1 MFQDEVE
8 KVELPAIAQLQQ
20 LGWNYVPGAS
30 LSPVLP
36 IDGAPSTGERG
47 YYRDVVLVKQLEAA
61 LRRLNPWISE
71 ENLRKVLREITHPHH
86 AGLMEYNH
94 AIYQQL
100 VNYLSVEQDVGKGRK
115 GQTVKIIDFDQPD
128 NNDFLCTNQ
137 FKIEGL
143 NQNIIPDIVCFV
155 NGLPLAVIE
164 CKSPYIADALAQG
177 VDQLRRYANLRYH
190 EDDEGAQKLFWYNQL
205 MVSTCRDQARVG
217 TISSSTQHYGDWKDA
232 YPFTDGDI
240 RQLLASAQAE
250 QHPLPAATAYQ
261 VTDVPSP
268 AYLLEA
274 QRIAAGQPA
283 HADINAQ
290 ERLLAGLFSPANFLD
305 VLQNFTLFEAVD
317 GRLIKKIARY
327 QQYRAVNKVIKRL
340 KEGQDRKEKSGVV
353 WHTQG
358 SGKSLTM
365 VMLAV
370 KMRRDPELQQ
380 YKLVFI
386 TDRTQLDSQLSA
398 TFRDAQ
404 NETIHNAG
412 SVAQLKTLCHGAEV
426 SGCRSRRRFQRPE
439 PQR

>member
-1 MFQDEVE
+1 MFQDEVD

-20 LGWNYVPGAS
+20 LGWRYVPGAS

-47 YYRDVVLVKQLEAA
+47 YYRDVVLVKQLEAS

-71 ENLRKVLREITHPHH
+71 ENLRKVLREMTHPHH

-128 NNDFLCTNQ
+128 NNDFICTNQ

-177 VDQLRRYANLRYH
+177 IDQLRRYANLRYP

-217 TISSSTQHYGDWKDA
+217 TISSSAQHYGDWKDA
-232 YPFTDGDI
+232 YPFTDTDI
-240 RQLLASAQAE
+240 SQLLASAQVA
-250 QHPLPAATAYQ
+250 QRPLPAATAYQ

-274 QRIAAGQPA
+274 QRIAAGQPV
-283 HADINAQ
+283 HANINAQ
-290 ERLLAGLFSPANFLD
+290 ERLLAGLFL
-305 VLQNFTLFEAVD
+305 
-317 GRLIKKIARY
+317 AR
-327 QQYRAVNKVIKRL
+327 
-340 KEGQDRKEKSGVV
+340 
-353 WHTQG
+353 
-358 SGKSLTM
+358 
-365 VMLAV
+365 
-370 KMRRDPELQQ
+370 
-380 YKLVFI
+380 
-386 TDRTQLDSQLSA
+386 
-398 TFRDAQ
+398 
-404 NETIHNAG
+404 
-412 SVAQLKTLCHGAEV
+412 
-426 SGCRSRRRFQRPE
+426 
-439 PQR
+439 